1 MVYYSSLQVS
11 FKEILIYFKKADLV
25 FVLLGV
31 FLMLL
36 SHLSR
41 AYRWMVVLKEIGYNV
56 SFYNSGM
63 AIFSGYLVNY
73 IFPRAGEFVRA
84 TAITNYENVPF
95 NKSMGSII
103 SERIADVL
111 MLFIVIVIALFL
123 EYNNLIDFLL
133 SKFNGTKVLIL
144 FSILSFVL
152 ILCGIILSKQLK
164 NSSNKLV
171 VFFRGFIDG
180 VMSVVTMKNKKS
192 FYFSHTS
199 HMDSICTH
207 VLCNYFLF

>member
-1 MVYYSSLQVS
+1 MIFSKLNKSIKIILPIFLGVFLVYYSSLQVS

-41 AYRWMVVLKEIGYNV
+41 AYRWILVLKEIGYNV

-123 EYNNLIDFLL
+123 EYNNLIDFYCPNLKGP
-133 SKFNGTKVLIL
+133 SFNL

-152 ILCGIILSKQLK
+152 IVESLK
-164 NSSNKLV
+164 VKE
-171 VFFRGFIDG
+171 FIKYWLF
-180 VMSVVTMKNKKS
+180 SLE
-192 FYFSHTS
+192 FYRW
-199 HMDSICTH
+199 
-207 VLCNYFLF
+207 NYVSGNNEK